1 MFLDRGYVHTVK
13 TKGRM
18 VIVSVG
24 SVCALQ
30 IQSTSM
36 EPVSTKL
43 GFYCTHFS
51 SSCVQQDIVRWC
63 VCCVF
68 SSESLLVLNG

>member
-36 EPVSTKL
+36 ESVSTKL
-43 GFYCTHFS
+43 GFLC
-51 SSCVQQDIVRWC
+51 SCSFFMCATRHSVLV
-63 VCCVF
+63 CVF
-68 SSESLLVLNG
+68 K

>member
-1 MFLDRGYVHTVK
+1 MLILLDRGYVHTVK

-30 IQSTSM
+30 IQSISM
-36 EPVSTKL
+36 EPVSMKL
-43 GFYCTHFS
+43 EFYCTHLNTRSTFIHLCVVE
-51 SSCVQQDIVRWC
+51 SCYTH
-63 VCCVF
+63 
-68 SSESLLVLNG
+68 E